1 MERMICF
8 EQFYYT
14 NYGQGMRFEGN
25 STEQARMAS
34 DLELLASNWMQ
45 RDLNEPVELVLY
57 NSRLGCYISAMTVP
71 CTQSGDAR
79 TSYWIHAVM
88 PDVKESDGFM
98 ACLSWPIQDYVTKV
112 QLGQKLTA
120 ATVKTVP
127 YDLRD
132 ICQKYHLAGGRLQHF
147 LYMVWQTVCNESAPS
162 CLCLTMGENENNYNA
177 AAREIM
183 AVVYHLLPKPYRK
196 MADYRSKAGKDMDDV
211 CFYFRASSQQSWQ
224 FDVDGSRQW
233 DVLEL
238 PEEEIRFLAH
248 MAKLFER
255 NPDEYEQLLNQ
266 LCRQES
272 ENYDAMIWNYYQNV
286 LENGGQ
292 LPFSQETLLRIQ
304 PFLEEKMKRDG
315 RKRALFCQCLH
326 QIDISDK
333 ERPFVQLLLDKYIA
347 AAAGLSDNEGRFRD
361 QSFEKCW
368 QLLDQL
374 SEGKIKVVAD
384 YLTWMKDISVQYY
397 QDFVRYG
404 SKEGK
409 DWLMDLQFANEEQLS
424 CRELL
429 AMNVEQMNVQ
439 RAHLWVKIMAQCIQK
454 NMRLQNSAETAA
466 EVWNYLIRLVE
477 VMVPNAEGEKRPG
490 TILETTVQMQYL
502 LQYIWKYRLELDVKE
517 RVEICGV
524 AKLYGGSVFDAF
536 SRDFWQEVQAEDFE
550 KLYEKKGSTQLFSKS
565 PYAAYHHYR
574 FYVDYRHREEKKDRI
589 PLSSKEIKALK
600 KHLAKNEGEVVLA
613 ADAIWLYWENHPD
626 ANNEIF
632 MDYLSY
638 LLSENEFA
646 LRLNK
651 YSTKDHEAS
660 RRADE
665 IRRLMWSDNLEMQSG
680 KALAED
686 DDAQMKMD
694 IVKVHTDIEKSV
706 MEKLSE
712 YSAWFLAGSV
722 GFLLGLVFA
731 WFVGYGVITLS
742 AVILVIILMAAAGWL
757 YFKYKN

>member
-1 MERMICF
+1 MERMIYF

-25 STEQARMAS
+25 STEQARIAS
-34 DLELLASNWMQ
+34 DLELLASNWMKQ
-45 RDLNEPVELVLY
+45 DLNEPVELVLY
-57 NSRLGCYISAMTVP
+57 NSHLGCYVSAMSEP
-71 CTQSGDAR
+71 CTQAGDAR

-88 PDVKESDGFM
+88 PDVKENDGFM
-98 ACLSWPIQDYVTKV
+98 ACLSWPTQDYVTKV

-120 ATVKTVP
+120 AAVKTVP

-132 ICQKYHLAGGRLQHF
+132 ICQKYHLTGRRLQHL
-147 LYMVWQTVCNESAPS
+147 LYMVWQTVGNESAPS
-162 CLCLTMGENENNYNA
+162 CLCLTMGDNENNYNT

-211 CFYFRASSQQSWQ
+211 RFYFRASSQQSWQ
-224 FDVDGSRQW
+224 FAVDGTRQW

-238 PEEEIRFLAH
+238 PEEEMGFLAH

-255 NPDEYEQLLNQ
+255 NPDEYEQLLDQ
-266 LCRQES
+266 LCQQES
-272 ENYDAMIWNYYQNV
+272 EDYEAMLWNYYQIS

-304 PFLEEKMKRDG
+304 PFLEEKMKHDG

-347 AAAGLSDNEGRFRD
+347 AAAGLSDSEARFRD
-361 QSFEKCW
+361 QSFEKSW

-397 QDFVRYG
+397 QAFVQYG
-404 SKEGK
+404 SREGR
-409 DWLMDLQFANEEQLS
+409 DWLMDLQFANEGQLS

-429 AMNVEQMNVQ
+429 AMNVDQMNAQ
-439 RAHLWVKIMAQCIQK
+439 RGYLWVKIMAQCIQK
-454 NMRLQNSAETAA
+454 NMKFQNSAETAA
-466 EVWNYLIRLVE
+466 EVWHYLIRLVE
-477 VMVPNAEGEKRPG
+477 VMVPEAEGEKEKDAV
-490 TILETTVQMQYL
+490 LETTIQMQYL

-524 AKLYGGSVFDAF
+524 AKLYGGSVFDIF
-536 SRDFWQEVQAEDFE
+536 SRDFWQEIQAEDFE
-550 KLYEKKGSTQLFSKS
+550 KLYEKKGSIQLFSQS
-565 PYAAYHHYR
+565 PYAVYHHYR
-574 FYVDYRHREEKKDRI
+574 FYVGYRHREEKKDRT

-613 ADAIWLYWENHPD
+613 ADAIWLYWQNHPD
-626 ANNEIF
+626 ADDQIF
-632 MDYLSY
+632 MDYLSC
-638 LLSENEFA
+638 LLSKNTFDF
-646 LRLNK
+646 RLNK
-651 YSTKDHEAS
+651 YSTKDYEAY
-660 RRADE
+660 RRADK
-665 IRRLMWSDNLEMQSG
+665 IHRLMLPDHLEVQSG
-680 KALAED
+680 KVLDKD
-686 DDAQMKMD
+686 DVQTEKAIMKAY
-694 IVKVHTDIEKSV
+694 TDIEKSA
-706 MEKLSE
+706 MEKLSG
-712 YSAWFLAGSV
+712 YSAWFLAGGV
-722 GFLLGLVFA
+722 GFLLGLVLA
-731 WFVGYGVITLS
+731 WFAGYGIITLS
-742 AVILVIILMAAAGWL
+742 AVILAIILMAAAGWI